1 MTRNGIGP
9 GDECLRALLRRWLE
23 RFPIFQED
31 RESFRCPGAWCCD
44 MCGAFS
50 YEGPETIEHMDD
62 RLIAATQKVLTDQ
75 ESIRTAETT
84 GGAGAA

>member
-1 MTRNGIGP
+1 MATNEELKALLARWIGTYGIYRAGP
-9 GDECLRALLRRWLE
+9 GALG
-23 RFPIFQED
+23 FQ
-31 RESFRCPGAWCCD
+31 GAWCCD
-44 MCGAFS
+44 LCGAFS

-62 RLIAATQKVLTDQ
+62 CLIAATQKVLTDQ